1 MIFLRISLTILV
13 KETEMPCIL
22 WKKLKKLKKSK
33 KAKKVESYIKVTNHF
48 LKKLKELGS
57 LPKRAFLFTIDVVG
71 LYHNIPHEEG
81 LASIGVHL
89 NNRESKEVTT
99 DTLVELVDIVLK
111 ILLPVLR

>member
-57 LPKRAFLFTIDVVG
+57 LPISASLFTIDVVD

-81 LASIGVHL
+81 LASIKVHL
-89 NNRESKEVTT
+89 NNRESKKVTT

-111 ILLPVLR
+111 KLLPVLR